1 MPALERLNS
10 LIAAVKAGRYV
21 EAIRD
26 FYHED
31 ATMQENG
38 KPPRVGR
45 AALIANEER
54 AMARVASIRTV
65 SLEAFFPGGDD
76 VAIRS
81 VYEIVGRDGR
91 RTGLDE
97 MGFQR
102 WRGDRI
108 AEERFYYD
116 PAQFGSKAEANKQL
130 MQGVFKELAGGNS
143 KPFVEALAPDV
154 RWTVSGTSEWA
165 GTYSGKDAV
174 LKEFLGPIFQQ
185 FATRYTN
192 TARRMTAEGDF
203 VVVECRGEVTTL
215 GGRPYN
221 NEYCWVCRIENGKI
235 SELTEY
241 MDTGLASAALTVP
254 SRTPP
259 TAA

>member
-1 MPALERLNS
+1 MPTFERLNS
-10 LIAAVKAGRYV
+10 LIAVVKAGRYV

-38 KPPRVGR
+38 KTPRAGR

-54 AMARVASIRTV
+54 AMARMASIRTV
-65 SLEAFFPGGDD
+65 SLEAFFSGGDN

-81 VYEIVGRDGR
+81 VYEFVDRDGHR
-91 RTGLDE
+91 SGLDE
-97 MGFQR
+97 MCLQR

-116 PAQFGSKAEANKQL
+116 PAQFGMAKVDANKQL
-130 MQGVFKELAGGNS
+130 MQGVFDELTRGNS
-143 KPFVEALAPDV
+143 KPFVETLAPDV

-165 GTYSGKDAV
+165 RTYSGKDAV
-174 LKEFLGPIFQQ
+174 LKEFLGPIMQQ

-192 TARRMTAEGDF
+192 TARRMTAEGDY
-203 VVVECRGEVTTL
+203 VVVECRGDVTTH
-215 GGRPYN
+215 GGKAYN
-221 NEYCWVCRIENGKI
+221 NEYCWVCRIEGGKVA
-235 SELTEY
+235 ELTEY
-241 MDTGLASAALTVP
+241 MDTALASAVLKR
-254 SRTPP
+254 S
-259 TAA
+259 

>member
-10 LIAAVKAGRYV
+10 LIAVVKAGRYV

-54 AMARVASIRTV
+54 AMARVASIRTI

-97 MGFQR
+97 MCFQR

-116 PAQFGSKAEANKQL
+116 PAQLDSKAIDPKV
-130 MQGVFKELAGGNS
+130 G
-143 KPFVEALAPDV
+143 
-154 RWTVSGTSEWA
+154 
-165 GTYSGKDAV
+165 
-174 LKEFLGPIFQQ
+174 
-185 FATRYTN
+185 
-192 TARRMTAEGDF
+192 
-203 VVVECRGEVTTL
+203 
-215 GGRPYN
+215 
-221 NEYCWVCRIENGKI
+221 
-235 SELTEY
+235 
-241 MDTGLASAALTVP
+241 
-254 SRTPP
+254 
-259 TAA
+259 

>member
-10 LIAAVKAGRYV
+10 LIAAVKAGRYA

-54 AMARVASIRTV
+54 AMARVASIRTI
-65 SLEAFFPGGDD
+65 SLEAFFAGGDN

-97 MGFQR
+97 MCFQR

-130 MQGVFKELAGGNS
+130 MQGAFDELAGGNS
-143 KPFVEALAPDV
+143 KPFVEALAPDI
-154 RWTVSGTSEWA
+154 RWTVG
-165 GTYSGKDAV
+165 GTY
-174 LKEFLGPIFQQ
+174 
-185 FATRYTN
+185 
-192 TARRMTAEGDF
+192 TAKRMTAEGDF
-203 VVVECRGEVTTL
+203 VVVECRGEVTTV
-215 GGRPYN
+215 GGKPYN

-241 MDTGLASAALTVP
+241 MDTALASAALT
-254 SRTPP
+254 R
-259 TAA
+259 

>member
-1 MPALERLNS
+1 MPSLERLDS

-45 AALIANEER
+45 AALVANEER
-54 AMARVASIRTV
+54 AMARVASIRTI
-65 SLEAFFPGGDD
+65 SLEAFFAGGDN

-81 VYEIVGRDGR
+81 VYEIVDREGR
-91 RTGLDE
+91 RTELDE
-97 MGFQR
+97 MCFQR

-116 PAQFGSKAEANKQL
+116 PAQFGSKAEANRQL
-130 MQGVFKELAGGNS
+130 MQGIFDELARGNS

-154 RWTVSGTSEWA
+154 HWTVSGTSEWA
-165 GTYSGKDAV
+165 GTHSGKEAV
-174 LKEFLGPIFQQ
+174 LKDFLGPIMQQ

-192 TARRMTAEGDF
+192 TARRMTAEGDY
-203 VVVECRGEVTTL
+203 VVVECRGDVTTHS
-215 GGRPYN
+215 GKAYN
-221 NEYCWVCRIENGKI
+221 NEYCWVCRLDGGKVA
-235 SELTEY
+235 ELTEY
-241 MDTGLASAALTVP
+241 MDTALASAALT
-254 SRTPP
+254 RK
-259 TAA
+259 